1 MIATITKL
9 NLSLYPNIY
18 GRLHPSRFR
27 IMLKT
32 MTQLENWFIKI
43 IADYLVV
50 PIVLLGAWAILSS
63 PKNVRWQ
70 RIWQALIAGGVAL
83 VLAWVASLL
92 YQDKRPFLAAGVSAK
107 ASYLINTS
115 FPSLHVLLVFT
126 ATFVVWG
133 ATKRPVIS
141 LIMLL
146 LSIMVA
152 IGRIVALVHSPVD
165 VLGGIGC
172 ALLAYL
178 LVYGHNLIM
187 PKPKEK

>member
-1 MIATITKL
+1 MI
-9 NLSLYPNIY
+9 
-18 GRLHPSRFR
+18 
-27 IMLKT
+27 
-32 MTQLENWFIKI
+32 QLENWFIKF

-70 RIWQALIAGGVAL
+70 RVGWAAVAGGVAL
-83 VLAWVASLL
+83 ALAWVASLF

-107 ASYLINTS
+107 ASYLINMS

-126 ATFVVWG
+126 ATFIVWG
-133 ATKRPVIS
+133 ATKRPLVS
-141 LIMLL
+141 LIMLG
-146 LSIMVA
+146 LSIVVA
-152 IGRIVALVHSPVD
+152 IGRMVALVHSPVD
-165 VLGGIGC
+165 VLGGVGC

-178 LVYGHNLIM
+178 LVYGHNLMM